1 MRTLK
6 PQSGFT
12 LIELV
17 VVITILGIL
26 AATALPRFTNLQRD
40 ARIAKLNAARGA
52 VSAAAALVY
61 GTFLAR
67 AGVADLAACPG
78 TGGIATNTVNGDVC
92 TQNGRIALINGYPS
106 ALVPPAVTG
115 GAGGII
121 SAAGI
126 TSVFL
131 PTVADL
137 TAEGYT
143 VAAVVGPPVGVLVQ
157 IVGATAPATCSFT
170 YANAPAGGAPTI
182 SAVLT
187 AGC

>member
-1 MRTLK
+1 MKRNR
-6 PQSGFT
+6 GFT

-26 AATALPRFTNLQRD
+26 AAIALPRFTNLQRD
-40 ARIAKLNAARGA
+40 ARIAKLNAARGS
-52 VSAAAALVY
+52 VQAAAALVH
-61 GTFLAR
+61 GTFLGR
-67 AGVADLAACPG
+67 GGVTDPAACPG
-78 TGGIATNTVNGDVC
+78 TGGTADNLVNGSVC
-92 TQNGRIALINGYPS
+92 TESGRVALVNGYPS
-106 ALVPPAVTG
+106 ALIPPAVTG

-143 VAAVVGPPVGVLVQ
+143 VVAGGGGVEVR
-157 IVGATAPATCSFT
+157 IS
-170 YANAPAGGAPTI
+170 NAPTPTTCMFQYVNAVANGAPTI
-182 SAVLT
+182 TAVSPG
-187 AGC
+187 GC